1 MIAFAVIG
9 WMLFVALGAFFLGAK
24 IVSNAQEARCK
35 ERGLCSGCLL
45 SKDLGDRMMSKM
57 FVEEKSDENKA

>member
-1 MIAFAVIG
+1 MIAFAVVG
-9 WMLFVALGAFFLGAK
+9 WVLFIALLSFFLGAK
-24 IVSNAQEARCK
+24 IVSNTQEARCK

-45 SKDLGDRMMSKM
+45 EKDLGDRMMSKM